1 MSYHPPFVDPAFK
14 MVEAPHPATLEEEVL
29 LRYCEVL
36 TGRVGGPGGQHRNN
50 VETAVWVC
58 HTATGVEG

>member
-29 LRYCEVL
+29 LRF
-36 TGRVGGPGGQHRNN
+36 
-50 VETAVWVC
+50 
-58 HTATGVEG
+58 